1 MNAETRAK
9 YRNAPVTQ
17 YIDCALNPVYT
28 PMPWPPLKN
37 TMEPFVSVKPE
48 HLKDLL
54 DAADDRDRY
63 LALLKEIDLRLQGR
77 QNYWVDEIKEIVT
90 QALKEA

>member
-1 MNAETRAK
+1 
-9 YRNAPVTQ
+9 
-17 YIDCALNPVYT
+17 
-28 PMPWPPLKN
+28 
-37 TMEPFVSVKPE
+37 
-48 HLKDLL
+48 L

>member
-1 MNAETRAK
+1 
-9 YRNAPVTQ
+9 
-17 YIDCALNPVYT
+17 
-28 PMPWPPLKN
+28 MPWPPLKN